1 MSRFK
6 YWNILIPVIVALVL
20 FLGFLGVMRLF
31 GSGENEAQIDLYDG
45 KNVRLVIG
53 AALISLKNPPIIR
66 DNEIAID
73 VDVVRTYFDPNLHW
87 DPKTKKVTVTTKD
100 RLVRMN
106 TGNLET
112 FVNDDEVTL
121 NMPAFEE
128 AGIVYLPM
136 KFLSE
141 FYQIDISYNESNKV
155 VMIDQKNIVIQ
166 KARIIADGAVI
177 RSGRSTGNP
186 ILKRYDSSGGF
197 SSGDVVDRD
206 AAADSDNTGG
216 NGGSAAGDASGLD
229 GTGTGRGGIDP
240 EQEMYVFEHY
250 DNWYRVRS
258 AEGIVGYIEKKFVS
272 VSMFVDQV
280 ALAEERDAAWKPELG
295 KISMVWEQVS
305 TTNPNVRD
313 IGEMPELDVISPTW
327 FDLTGADGEVGSKA
341 SAEYIEWAHNNGYQV
356 WALFRNNAG
365 DIEMTSE
372 FLNSGEAREKAIR
385 SVLAY
390 ASILGIDGINLDFEY
405 IYLRDKDMLT
415 QFVRELAPMVRE
427 QGLTFSVCV
436 NIPDGSDNWSKCYDS
451 PRIAEAADYI
461 VVMATFNFMIR
472 KDLFEQICFDETI
485 SGYGH
490 EDTLFGWALR
500 QQGVIIKHIDN
511 PLIHISLDDST
522 IFISKIENSVKNL
535 WHIYLLIP
543 EKEAFAQENNLLQCY
558 LTFKKHHLTFLISIF
573 SFFARPILLRNLKS
587 KHPKMLCMDLFKL
600 VELNRSCRL
609 F

>member
-1 MSRFK
+1 M
-6 YWNILIPVIVALVL
+6 
-20 FLGFLGVMRLF
+20 
-31 GSGENEAQIDLYDG
+31 
-45 KNVRLVIG
+45 
-53 AALISLKNPPIIR
+53 ISLKNPPIIR

-100 RLVRMN
+100 RLIRMN

-112 FVNDDEVTL
+112 FINDDEVTL

-141 FYQIDISYNESNKV
+141 FYQIDIRYNEGNKV

-166 KARIIADGAVI
+166 KARIVADGAVI
-177 RSGRSTGNP
+177 RSGRSIGSP

-197 SSGDVVDRD
+197 SNEDIVDRD
-206 AAADSDNTGG
+206 AVAERDNTGG
-216 NGGSAAGDASGLD
+216 NGGSAAGDVSGPD
-229 GTGTGRGGIDP
+229 DTGTGRGGIDP
-240 EQEMYVFEHY
+240 AQEMYVFEHY

-258 AEGIVGYIEKKFVS
+258 AEGIVGYIEKRFVS

-280 ALAEERDAAWKPELG
+280 ALAEERDAAWKPERG

-313 IGEMPELDVISPTW
+313 IGEMHELDVISPTW
-327 FDLTGADGEVGSKA
+327 FDLTNADGEVGSKA

-356 WALFRNNAG
+356 WALFRNNAN
-365 DIEMTSE
+365 DIEMTSD

-385 SVLAY
+385 SILAY

-461 VVMATFNFMIR
+461 VVMAYDQTGNSSNRAGSVAQLDWVETNIQKLVIR
-472 KDLFEQICFDETI
+472 DEIPPERVILGIPFYVRLWEMEQGSDINGAVLDTKAIYMGTAINLALENQASIVWEERSGQFYCEYTSDDREYRMWLEDAYSLNVKSSLVHKYNLAGVSAWCRGFE
-485 SGYGH
+485 
-490 EDTLFGWALR
+490 
-500 QQGVIIKHIDN
+500 
-511 PLIHISLDDST
+511 
-522 IFISKIENSVKNL
+522 
-535 WHIYLLIP
+535 IP
-543 EKEAFAQENNLLQCY
+543 EAWEVISRNMKQVVTYNQWQEE
-558 LTFKKHHLTFLISIF
+558 
-573 SFFARPILLRNLKS
+573 FF
-587 KHPKMLCMDLFKL
+587 
-600 VELNRSCRL
+600 VEEPRL
-609 F
+609 Y